1 MASLFLNQSQRER
14 YEKVPAEISKYDLMQ
29 FFQLTQQDKIF
40 LKSFRGEH
48 NRLGIAFQIGIVR
61 FMGFLPDRWQQQIP
75 ADVAD
80 MVSGQLSSDIELLS
94 IYGQRDK
101 TRTEHLNVVLKYLK
115 FRRWQP
121 LDEIWLSPWL
131 LNKGMEHDNEP
142 ILLRQVCLKLG
153 QEKILRPA
161 IGTLERIVG
170 SLDEQLHQETYRRL
184 SLLLTEEMKIRLT
197 QIVELDGTRGITL
210 HRWLC
215 QVPTSNT
222 PRAINQTLEKIN
234 FLKSLH
240 VHEWDLSVISLNR
253 RKRLA
258 QIARN
263 VSNKYLQ
270 RMHDTRRYPILI
282 CFLYES
288 LIDTNDKV
296 LEMFD
301 DYWEHIVN
309 GSKKELDIYQQTLFK
324 SQSEAMRTLSQAVT
338 IIINDTITDDQLRT
352 YIFEIYPKEM
362 LREALLV
369 TGSALR
375 PAKQTYLYYLKN
387 YYATLKQFTPNL
399 LKTIGFQ
406 IAHSKDGFL
415 NVLEILT
422 DLQTGKRRKLPDDAP
437 VDFIT
442 PSWSKLIFEND
453 QQQPEIFPQ
462 RQPYELCA
470 LANLRDRLRAGDV
483 FVDLSRK
490 YADFNSLLLSNAQ
503 WGLLRADFCS
513 QMSMPP
519 APTERIDQRL
529 QELESL
535 LKPLDELLNAG
546 GQIRLEEGVLV
557 VPALP
562 AEDIPFSAKALREQI
577 NQRLPKVNITDII
590 KEVDAWVNFSEH
602 LHGLENDPRNPQSQ
616 SLLYASVFASGC
628 NIPLSDLAR
637 SCELDYQSLWWTS
650 NNYLSEDNLKKANDT
665 LINFHYRQWLSGYWG
680 GGTLSS
686 SDGQRFPTSGKIRN
700 AKALPNYFGYGK
712 GITFYTHTSD
722 QYSQYGSR
730 SISSTERDA
739 TYVLDEI
746 IGNETD
752 LTILEHTTDTSGYSD
767 LIFALFD
774 LLGMDFCPRI
784 RDIKDQRLCKI
795 KDREW
800 EYPALK
806 FTGRVNPDYLKQ
818 HFDELLKVAAS
829 IKSGRVTAS
838 LLISKLQ
845 SYPRQNNLM
854 YVLQA
859 YGQLVKTIF
868 ILKYLLSMPLRRKI
882 NTQLIK
888 GEQLHN
894 LRLYLWF
901 GGDGVVRRK
910 QEEQQQKVVRSL
922 NLITNIV
929 LVWNT
934 VYTQEV
940 IKQLYQEGCLID
952 ENDFEFI
959 SPAPFA
965 HINRL
970 GKYSFNTNPNL
981 EVNGLRS
988 LRKPKLNT

>member
-14 YEKVPAEISKYDLMQ
+14 YEKVPGEISEDDLMQ
-29 FFQLTQQDKIF
+29 FFQITQQDKIF

-48 NRLGIAFQIGIVR
+48 NRLGIALQIGIVR
-61 FMGFLPDRWQQQIP
+61 FMGFLPDKWQQQIP
-75 ADVAD
+75 VNVAEKIC
-80 MVSGQLSSDIELLS
+80 VQLNSNIELLS
-94 IYGQRDK
+94 LYGHRDA
-101 TRTEHLNVVLKYLK
+101 TRTEHLQVILKYLK

-131 LNKGMEHDNEP
+131 LNNGMEHDNEP
-142 ILLRQVCLKLG
+142 ILLSQVCLKLL
-153 QEKILRPA
+153 QEKILRPS

-184 SLLLTEEMKIRLT
+184 SLLLTEEMKTRLT
-197 QIVELDGTRGITL
+197 QILELDSTRDITS

-234 FLKSLH
+234 FLKSFN
-240 VHEWDLSVISLNR
+240 VHKWDLSVISLNR

-270 RMHDTRRYPILI
+270 RMSAVRMYPILI

-288 LIDTNDKV
+288 LIDSNDKV

-324 SQSEAMRTLSQAVT
+324 SQNEAMKTLSQTVS
-338 IIINDTITDDQLRT
+338 IIINDTVTDDQLRAF
-352 YIFEIYPKEM
+352 IFEIYPKEM

-375 PAKQTYLYYLKN
+375 PTRQTYLYYLNN

-399 LKTIGFQ
+399 LRTIDFKV
-406 IAHSKDGFL
+406 AHSKDGFL
-415 NVLEILT
+415 NVLEILI
-422 DLQTGKRRKLPDDAP
+422 DIQTGKRRKLPDDAP
-437 VDFIT
+437 VDFIA
-442 PSWSKLIFEND
+442 PSWNKLVFEND
-453 QQQPEIFPQ
+453 QQQIETLPQ

-470 LANLRDRLRAGDV
+470 LANLRDRLRSGDI
-483 FVDLSRK
+483 FVGISRK
-490 YADFNSLLLSNAQ
+490 YADFNSFLLSNTQ
-503 WGLLRADFCS
+503 WELLRDDFCS
-513 QMSMPP
+513 QMSIPSL
-519 APTERIDQRL
+519 PTERIDQRL

-546 GQIRLEEGVLV
+546 GEIRLEEGVLV

-562 AEDIPFSAKALREQI
+562 AEDIPLSAKALREQI

-602 LHGLENDPRNPQSQ
+602 LHGLENEPRNQQHQ
-616 SLLYASVFASGC
+616 SLLYAAFFAAGC
-628 NIPLSDLAR
+628 NIPLSDLSR

-650 NNYLSEDNLKKANDT
+650 NNYLSEGSLKKANDT
-665 LINFHYRQWLSGYWG
+665 LVNFHYQQWLSGYWG

-686 SDGQRFPTSGKIRN
+686 SDGQRFPTSRKTRN

-752 LTILEHTTDTSGYSD
+752 LPILEHTTDTAGYSD

-795 KDREW
+795 KGKEW

-806 FTGRVNPDYLKQ
+806 FTGRVNPDYIKQ

-859 YGQLVKTIF
+859 YGQLIKTKF
-868 ILKYLLSMPLRRKI
+868 ILKYLLSLPLRRKI

-901 GGDGVVRRK
+901 GSDRIIRRK
-910 QEEQQQKVVRSL
+910 QEEKQQTVVRSL

-934 VYTQEV
+934 VYIQEI
-940 IKQLYQEGCLID
+940 IKQLHQEGYVVD

-959 SPAPFA
+959 SPAPFE

-970 GKYSFNTNPNL
+970 GKYSFNTNPDL
-981 EVNGLRS
+981 GDNGLRP
-988 LRKPKLNT
+988 LRKPKLNS

>member
-1 MASLFLNQSQRER
+1 M
-14 YEKVPAEISKYDLMQ
+14 P
-29 FFQLTQQDKIF
+29 
-40 LKSFRGEH
+40 
-48 NRLGIAFQIGIVR
+48 
-61 FMGFLPDRWQQQIP
+61 
-75 ADVAD
+75 
-80 MVSGQLSSDIELLS
+80 
-94 IYGQRDK
+94 
-101 TRTEHLNVVLKYLK
+101 
-115 FRRWQP
+115 
-121 LDEIWLSPWL
+121 
-131 LNKGMEHDNEP
+131 
-142 ILLRQVCLKLG
+142 
-153 QEKILRPA
+153 
-161 IGTLERIVG
+161 
-170 SLDEQLHQETYRRL
+170 
-184 SLLLTEEMKIRLT
+184 
-197 QIVELDGTRGITL
+197 
-210 HRWLC
+210 
-215 QVPTSNT
+215 
-222 PRAINQTLEKIN
+222 
-234 FLKSLH
+234 SLH
-240 VHEWDLSVISLNR
+240 
-253 RKRLA
+253 
-258 QIARN
+258 
-263 VSNKYLQ
+263 
-270 RMHDTRRYPILI
+270 
-282 CFLYES
+282 
-288 LIDTNDKV
+288 
-296 LEMFD
+296 
-301 DYWEHIVN
+301 
-309 GSKKELDIYQQTLFK
+309 
-324 SQSEAMRTLSQAVT
+324 
-338 IIINDTITDDQLRT
+338 
-352 YIFEIYPKEM
+352 
-362 LREALLV
+362 
-369 TGSALR
+369 
-375 PAKQTYLYYLKN
+375 
-387 YYATLKQFTPNL
+387 
-399 LKTIGFQ
+399 
-406 IAHSKDGFL
+406 
-415 NVLEILT
+415 
-422 DLQTGKRRKLPDDAP
+422 
-437 VDFIT
+437 
-442 PSWSKLIFEND
+442 
-453 QQQPEIFPQ
+453 
-462 RQPYELCA
+462 
-470 LANLRDRLRAGDV
+470 
-483 FVDLSRK
+483 
-490 YADFNSLLLSNAQ
+490 
-503 WGLLRADFCS
+503 
-513 QMSMPP
+513 
-519 APTERIDQRL
+519 TERIDQRL

-546 GQIRLEEGVLV
+546 GEIRLEEGILV

-562 AEDIPFSAKALREQI
+562 AEDVPLSAKALREQI

-590 KEVDAWVNFSEH
+590 KEVDAWINFSEH
-602 LHGLENDPRNPQSQ
+602 LHGLENESRNPQNQ
-616 SLLYASVFASGC
+616 SLLYAAVFAAGC

-637 SCELDYQSLWWTS
+637 ACEIDYQSLWWSS

-665 LINFHYRQWLSGYWG
+665 LVNFHYQQWLSSYWG

-722 QYSQYGSR
+722 QYSQYGSQ

-746 IGNETD
+746 IGNQTD
-752 LTILEHTTDTSGYSD
+752 LPILEHTTDTSGYSD

-934 VYTQEV
+934 IYIQEV
-940 IKQLYQEGCLID
+940 IKELHREGYPID

-970 GKYSFNTNPNL
+970 GKYSFNTNPDL
-981 EVNGLRS
+981 GGNGLRP
-988 LRKPKLNT
+988 LRKPKLNS

>member
-1 MASLFLNQSQRER
+1 MASRFLNQSQRER
-14 YEKVPAEISKYDLMQ
+14 YEKIPAEISEYDLMQ
-29 FFQLTQQDKIF
+29 FFQITQQDKIF

-48 NRLGIAFQIGIVR
+48 NRLGIALQIGIVR
-61 FMGFLPDRWQQQIP
+61 FMGFLPDKWQEQIP
-75 ADVAD
+75 ENVAA
-80 MVSGQLSSDIELLS
+80 MLSSQLNSDIGLIP

-101 TRTEHLNVVLKYLK
+101 TRTEHLGMVLKYLK

-121 LDEIWLSPWL
+121 MDEFWLTPWL
-131 LNKGMEHDNEP
+131 FNKGMEHDNEP
-142 ILLRQVCLKLG
+142 ILLQQVCLKLG
-153 QEKILRPA
+153 QEKILRPS

-170 SLDEQLHQETYRRL
+170 SLDEQLHQETYRRF
-184 SLLLTEEMKIRLT
+184 SPLLNEDMKTRLT
-197 QIVELDGTRGITL
+197 QIVELDGIRGITL

-234 FLKSLH
+234 FLKSLN
-240 VHEWDLSVISLNR
+240 VHAWDLSVISLNR

-270 RMHDTRRYPILI
+270 RLNVTRRYPILI

-288 LIDTNDKV
+288 LMATNDKV

-309 GSKKELDIYQQTLFK
+309 GSKKELDVYQQTLFK
-324 SQSEAMRTLSQAVT
+324 SQNEAMKTLSQAVS
-338 IIINDTITDDQLRT
+338 IIINDTVTDDQLRAF
-352 YIFEIYPKEM
+352 IFEIYPKEM
-362 LREALLV
+362 LREALLI

-375 PAKQTYLYYLKN
+375 PVRQTYLFYLNN
-387 YYATLKQFTPNL
+387 YYAHLKHFTPNL
-399 LKTIGFQ
+399 LKTIDFQ
-406 IAHSKDGFL
+406 IAHSKDGFKA
-415 NVLEILT
+415 VLEILINI
-422 DLQTGKRRKLPDDAP
+422 QTGKRRKLPDDAP

-442 PSWSKLIFEND
+442 PSWNKLIFEND

-470 LANLRDRLRAGDV
+470 LANLRDRLRSGDV
-483 FVDLSRK
+483 FINISRK
-490 YADFNSLLLSNAQ
+490 YADFNSFLLSDEQ
-503 WGLLRADFCS
+503 WELLRQDFCS
-513 QMSMPP
+513 QMSMPSL
-519 APTERIDQRL
+519 PTERIDQRL

-546 GQIRLEEGVLV
+546 GEIRLEEGILV

-562 AEDIPFSAKALREQI
+562 AEDIPLSAKALREQI
-577 NQRLPKVNITDII
+577 NQRLPKVNITDMI
-590 KEVDAWVNFSEH
+590 KEVDAWINFSEH
-602 LHGLENDPRNPQSQ
+602 LHGLENEPRNQEHK
-616 SLLYASVFASGC
+616 SLLYAAIFAAGC

-637 SCELDYQSLWWTS
+637 SCELDYQSVWWTS
-650 NNYLSEDNLKKANDT
+650 NNYLSEENLKKANDT
-665 LINFHYRQWLSGYWG
+665 LVNFHYEQWLSGYWG

-752 LTILEHTTDTSGYSD
+752 LPILEHTTDTAGYSD

-795 KDREW
+795 KDKEW
-800 EYPALK
+800 DYPALK

-859 YGQLVKTIF
+859 YGQLIKTNF

-901 GGDGVVRRK
+901 GSDGIIRRK

-934 VYTQEV
+934 VYQQEI
-940 IKQLYQEGCLID
+940 IKQLHQEGYVVD
-952 ENDFEFI
+952 EKDFEFI
-959 SPAPFA
+959 SPAPFE

-970 GKYSFNTNPNL
+970 GKYSFNTIRIL
-981 EVNGLRS
+981 ETMVYGH
-988 LRKPKLNT
+988 